1 MAREIQYAV
10 IPADVA
16 QPIRFVE
23 GKPDLATWQEAVGG
37 YIESVTVHPG
47 GAKDFPIR
55 DGVRLFI
62 NEEGKLNGLPFN
74 RRATLLAYAGK
85 GIRGNDVLV
94 GDVAVYGGVD
104 GDGECT
110 GLKQP
115 QMDLLLQLA
124 THFAE

>member
-1 MAREIQYAV
+1 MSRSIQYAV
-10 IPADVA
+10 IPADTA
-16 QPIRFVE
+16 QPIRFE
-23 GKPDLATWQEAVGG
+23 EAEPTLETWQGVVGG
-37 YIESVTVHPG
+37 YIESVTVHEG

-55 DGVRLFI
+55 AGVRLFI

-74 RRATLLAYAGK
+74 RRATLLAYVGK
-85 GIRGNDVLV
+85 GISANDALV

-104 GDGECT
+104 GNGDCT

-124 THFAE
+124 AHYAE